1 MSIESEIQSCW
12 EEATEKTL
20 ASLQDL
26 PLKMCPFK
34 SLLDK
39 FAFNLVKNE
48 PLVSS
53 AEATLSKGTL
63 PFPRENPVQ
72 MI

>member
-12 EEATEKTL
+12 EEPSEKTL

-34 SLLDK
+34 SPLDK

-48 PLVSS
+48 TLVTL

-63 PFPRENPVQ
+63 PFPRENGVK

>member
-1 MSIESEIQSCW
+1 MSIESEIQSRW
-12 EEATEKTL
+12 EEASEKTL
-20 ASLQDL
+20 ASVQDL

-48 PLVSS
+48 TLVTS
-53 AEATLSKGTL
+53 AEATQSKGTL
-63 PFPRENPVQ
+63 PFQRESGVK
-72 MI
+72 II